1 MGMMSGMMMMMKMMT
16 MMVVMMQFGW
26 MIMMRRGLMVQHAAQ
41 MLNALF
47 SDIAMA
53 WRSYICWSGGG

>member
-1 MGMMSGMMMMMKMMT
+1 
-16 MMVVMMQFGW
+16 
-26 MIMMRRGLMVQHAAQ
+26 MVQHAAQ